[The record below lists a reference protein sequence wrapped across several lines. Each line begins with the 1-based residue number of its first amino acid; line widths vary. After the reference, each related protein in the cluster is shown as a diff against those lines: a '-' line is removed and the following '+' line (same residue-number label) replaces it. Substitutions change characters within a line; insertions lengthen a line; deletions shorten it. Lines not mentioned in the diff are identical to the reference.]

1 MQTGHKEGERQFEEG
16 GLVVCPNCR
25 SELVAGLRFCRM
37 CGFRLGEGLEEYN
50 ETRRFDPSRPPFAPP
65 ASAPS
70 AQSAPPYAQPQQV
83 WTPAPLAHQAPLA
96 PLAPFAAAPPAA
108 GWRWTKLFTP
118 WRWGWVGWVVLS
130 LVIMAAVGAIIGAND
145 GRRARAPEPP
155 AISIERE
162 ADGFE
167 TADGGGAFLEGLS
180 GPNSSLERAGIY
192 GGDVITS
199 LDGQTVR
206 DERAMRRLLRALPI
220 GKAVPVVFIRDGK
233 THTTTLTTEPAEAF
247 RGDDPLEERP
257 GGRGRIGVNA
267 GSRVRVPTL
276 GVHGTELDGVTRNG
290 PADLAG
296 LKEGDIVIEF
306 NGKPTATPGDLT
318 LRIYEAV
325 PGQTVT
331 AKVMRGS
338 EVLEILVKMG
348 RERD

>member
-1 MQTGHKEGERQFEEG
+1 MQTEHKEGGRQFEEG

-50 ETRRFDPSRPPFAPP
+50 ETRRFDPSRPPVAPP
-65 ASAPS
+65 APS
-70 AQSAPPYAQPQQV
+70 AQSAPPYARPQQV
-83 WTPAPLAHQAPLA
+83 WTPAPLAHQSPMT

-108 GWRWTKLFTP
+108 AGWRWTKLFKP

-130 LVIMAAVGAIIGAND
+130 LVIMVAVGAAIGDNND
-145 GRRARAPEPP
+145 RRRGAPAPP
-155 AISIERE
+155 AVSIERE
-162 ADGFE
+162 VDGFE
-167 TADGGGAFLEGLS
+167 TADGGGAFVEGLS
-180 GPNSSLERAGIY
+180 GPNTSLERAGIY

-199 LDGQTVR
+199 IDGQTVR

-220 GKAVPVVFIRDGK
+220 GKAVPVIFIRDGK
-233 THTTTLTTEPAEAF
+233 THTTTLTTEPAEAY
-247 RGDDPLEERP
+247 RGDAMLEERP

-276 GVHGTELDGVTRNG
+276 AVHGTELGGVTRNG

-306 NGKPTATPGDLT
+306 NGKPTATRGDLT

-325 PGQTVT
+325 PGETVMV
-331 AKVMRGS
+331 KVMRGA
-338 EVLEILVKMG
+338 EVLEIPVKMG